1 MRIIP
6 QRNGGGVAVL
16 AWLLVVPT
24 AGLALP
30 ARSAARQEPR
40 QEHGTLTALE
50 GKLLSVPGN
59 GPVLRAHDKEIPLG
73 ATSTYLLH
81 TLEDQRLANREVRL
95 EGTQKADGRFEV
107 AHLFTLRDG
116 KLYRVRYYCNVCNI
130 AALEPGRCVCCQRP
144 TELQEIP
151 VSQTDRD
158 TLAN

>member
-1 MRIIP
+1 MRTTP
-6 QRNGGGVAVL
+6 QRNRTGMVFRALLPVL
-16 AWLLVVPT
+16 LAG
-24 AGLALP
+24 GLAMP
-30 ARSAARQEPR
+30 ARSASRP
-40 QEHGTLTALE
+40 EHGMEMGLE
-50 GKLLSVPGN
+50 GKLLSVPGH
-59 GPVLRAHDKEIPLG
+59 GPVLRAHDKDIPLA

-95 EGTQKADGRFEV
+95 EGTMQADGHFEV

-130 AALEPGRCVCCQRP
+130 VALEPGRCVCCQRP